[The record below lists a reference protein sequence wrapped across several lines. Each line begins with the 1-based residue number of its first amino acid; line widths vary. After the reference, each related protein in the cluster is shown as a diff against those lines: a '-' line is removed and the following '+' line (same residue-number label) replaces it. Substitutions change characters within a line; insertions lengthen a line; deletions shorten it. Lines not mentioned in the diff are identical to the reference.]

1 MIQNFIIDGE
11 VYTAKIWREQEI
23 YYAKCP
29 EIGIISEGK
38 TSKTARLHLI
48 DATKSYLEDTLLL
61 TEEE

>member
-11 VYTAKIWREQEI
+11 VYTAKIWRGQEI
-23 YYAKCP
+23 FYAKCP

-48 DATKSYLEDTLLL
+48 DATKSYLEDNLLIDI
-61 TEEE
+61 EE